1 LRVSVLF
8 AFITNFLEFYI
19 ELDGNNQDVEC
30 LRLLNKIIADFDE
43 LQGEERFRSVDNI
56 KTVGST

>member
-8 AFITNFLEFYI
+8 ASITNFLEFYI